1 MTKER
6 SSVFGGGKGVTLS
19 VTAPGDTNLIND
31 AIRMGVNLVLSI
43 LVSSCV
49 VINAKLTDFISTRR
63 NHIVVDH
70 DLLMQNRI

>member
-6 SSVFGGGKGVTLS
+6 SSVFLGGKGVTLS